1 MCLFY
6 HNTGFSVWCL
16 IVFTA
21 VYLLYIVTVFII
33 WGFFLSLI
41 SVLLC
46 CQCVMILVLLLISM
60 LWLILLQLCFPC
72 FPVSVIFFC
81 HCYSWYRLM
90 SFLSI
95 LWQFILFSE
104 FFCSYLPVSP
114 SCQWVFILLLSL
126 LYTNLAVVLIF
137 WLLHLIVLVFMM
149 SICSDFY
156 FASGLFVLTCSSVT
170 LIPMF
175 TCFRIFLSS
184 LLVHNYTAVV
194 ALSVGTSIDVFWY
207 IQYVVSVLF
216 LLSVYS
222 YVSGIL
228 DLSTVTYLSIFFHI
242 FLVLVCCPF
251 SYLDD
256 FHVNNI
262 LVVYFSLCPM
272 ISYF

>member
-1 MCLFY
+1 MWLFY
-6 HNTGFSVWCL
+6 HNTGFSVWY
-16 IVFTA
+16 IIFFTA
-21 VYLLYIVTVFII
+21 VYFLYIVTVFII

-184 LLVHNYTAVV
+184 LLVHNYTAVG
-194 ALSVGTSIDVFWY
+194 LLLMFSDISNMLFQSFFCCRCIFM
-207 IQYVVSVLF
+207 F
-216 LLSVYS
+216 LLSLIYPQLL
-222 YVSGIL
+222 I
-228 DLSTVTYLSIFFHI
+228 YLFF
-242 FLVLVCCPF
+242 P
-251 SYLDD
+251 
-256 FHVNNI
+256 
-262 LVVYFSLCPM
+262 YFSGSGVLSFFLSWWFSC
-272 ISYF
+272 